1 MYILIIGCGKLGS
14 YLAGLLSKE
23 GKDVVI
29 IDKAEEA
36 FKSLN
41 EDFSG
46 FTLAGDATEI
56 EVLERAKINK
66 ADVVVTTTEDDNI
79 NVMIAQIAKK
89 SYSVPCVLARLFEPA
104 RENIY
109 REFGIETICPTILSA
124 AYFKEKILGN
134 EGSSIPLHRA
144 RGTQ

>member
-23 GKDVVI
+23 GKDVVV
-29 IDKAEEA
+29 IDKTEDS
-36 FKSLN
+36 FKSLS

-46 FTLAGDATEI
+46 FTLSGDATEI
-56 EVLERAKINK
+56 DVLERAKIDK
-66 ADVVVTTTEDDNI
+66 ADVVIATTEDDNI

-89 SYSVPCVLARLFEPA
+89 IYNVPCVLARLFEPA

-124 AYFKEKILGN
+124 AYFKEKILGD
-134 EGSSIPLHRA
+134 G
-144 RGTQ
+144 GTR